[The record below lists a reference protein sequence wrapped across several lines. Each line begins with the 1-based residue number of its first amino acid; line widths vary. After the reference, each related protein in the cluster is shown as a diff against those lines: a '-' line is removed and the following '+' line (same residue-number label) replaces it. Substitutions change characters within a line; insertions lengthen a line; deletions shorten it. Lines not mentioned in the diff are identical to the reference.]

1 MAGTTDDNLFDFGD
15 VDGVVGVS
23 RLQHPLGVTG
33 ADDGMIYV
41 ADTYNS
47 RIKQI
52 DPATNTITTLAGAGE
67 GGGFHDGSGTD
78 AEVDEPGGISV
89 AGNRLFI
96 ADTNNN
102 AIRVLDLT
110 TNRMSTIL
118 FPNPETLQ
126 ISDQPTVIGG
136 NNAQGETLTLPE
148 QTVAPGDGAIT
159 VRIVLPDG
167 YKINPD
173 APSRSEWNNSSEAID
188 IPEAERAQ
196 RFDSAEFRLPVTL
209 IAGSDRLYGIVTTYY
224 CEAENESLCYIDEVN
239 VEVPVTVSAEA
250 GSSDIV
256 VERTITPP
264 QVDVGG
270 L

>member
-1 MAGTTDDNLFDFGD
+1 M
-15 VDGVVGVS
+15 VGVS

-52 DPATNTITTLAGAGE
+52 DPATDTITTIAGAGE

-78 AEVDEPGGISV
+78 AEVDEPGGISA

-96 ADTNNN
+96 ADTNNH

-110 TNRMSTIL
+110 TDTMSTIL
-118 FPNPETLQ
+118 FPNPEMLQ
-126 ISDQPTVIGG
+126 MSDQPTVIGG
-136 NNAQGETLTLPE
+136 NSAQGETLSLPE

-173 APSRSEWNNSSEAID
+173 APSRSEWNNEGEAID

-196 RFDSAEFRLPVTL
+196 GFATAEFSLPVTL
-209 IAGSDRLYGIVTTYY
+209 TAGSDTLYGVVTTYY
-224 CEAENESLCYIDEVN
+224 CEAVNESLCYIDEVN
-239 VEVPVTVSAEA
+239 VEAPVTVSADADTSE
-250 GSSDIV
+250 IV

-264 QVDVGG
+264 QVDLGG
-270 L
+270 F